1 MATTV
6 HCYLEQ
12 CLKRDPEKCI
22 CLAEEISL
30 DEEHSCCGGCDEGWE
45 FPEEEEEE

>member
-6 HCYLEQ
+6 HCYLED
-12 CLKRDPEKCI
+12 CIKRDPKEGI
-22 CLAEEISL
+22 CLAEDISL
-30 DEEHSCCGGCDEGWE
+30 GEEHWCNGGCDEGWE